1 VLSNSWFLCYLAKKK
16 KKMPPAT
23 SPVQRTNNPADYRR
37 KGLYDGGA
45 SLTISNITST
55 TFQVTYLKLST
66 SAVNFARL
74 LVRGICVN
82 ILMAG

>member
-16 KKMPPAT
+16 KKIPPAS
-23 SPVQRTNNPADYRR
+23 SPAQRTNNPEDYRR

-45 SLTISNITST
+45 SLMISNITST
-55 TFQVTYLKLST
+55 TFQVTYLKPSNR
-66 SAVNFARL
+66 AVNFARL

-82 ILMAG
+82 KLMAG